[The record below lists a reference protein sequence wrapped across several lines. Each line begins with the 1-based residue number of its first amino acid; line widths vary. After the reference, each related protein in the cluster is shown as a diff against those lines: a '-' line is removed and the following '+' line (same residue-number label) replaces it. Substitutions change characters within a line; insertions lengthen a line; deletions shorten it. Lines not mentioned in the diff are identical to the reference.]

1 MGSGLWSVEF
11 VKLEGESWTDG
22 IGRSGAVQKHET
34 FRGHVE
40 FWGPGPVG
48 GRGCFF
54 RTLRIFSP
62 KSVICMVS
70 QHLRN
75 EGKFDTGWNQHTELV
90 VQMYLQHNGILW
102 NTS

>member
-40 FWGPGPVG
+40 FWGPGRM
-48 GRGCFF
+48 GREA
-54 RTLRIFSP
+54 
-62 KSVICMVS
+62 VS
-70 QHLRN
+70 LGLLEFALQSHLPA
-75 EGKFDTGWNQHTELV
+75 
-90 VQMYLQHNGILW
+90 
-102 NTS
+102 